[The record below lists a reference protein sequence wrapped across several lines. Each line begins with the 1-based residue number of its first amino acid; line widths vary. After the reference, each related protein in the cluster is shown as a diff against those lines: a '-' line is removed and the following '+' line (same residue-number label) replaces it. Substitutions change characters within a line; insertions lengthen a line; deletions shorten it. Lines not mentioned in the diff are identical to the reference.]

1 MKYLLDTNA
10 CIRYLNARSERLRQR
25 LDGTPPEDVNV
36 CSIVE
41 AELFFGAAKSVWP
54 EKTLRTQRVFLEK
67 FRSVPFDTDA
77 ALQYGQIRAD
87 LERRGTPV
95 GANDL
100 LIASIALANGLTLV
114 THNMQEFA
122 AVRGLSVEDWESD

>member
-1 MKYLLDTNA
+1 MLDTNA

-25 LDGTPPEDVNV
+25 LDATSPDEITV

-41 AELFFGAAKSVWP
+41 AELFFGAAKSQSP
-54 EKTLRTQRVFLEK
+54 EKSLSAQRIFLEK
-67 FRSVPFDTDA
+67 FRSLPFDTDA

-87 LERRGTPV
+87 LERGGTPI

-100 LIASIALANGLTLV
+100 LIAAIALADALTLI
-114 THNMQEFA
+114 THITREFS
-122 AVRGLSVEDWESD
+122 AVRGLSIEDWES